1 MAHSSSSCTWV
12 YDVFP
17 SFSGEDVRVT
27 FLSHFL
33 KELDRKLIIAFKD
46 NEIKKSESL
55 DPVLKQAIKDSRIA
69 VVVFSI
75 NYASSTWCLNELVE
89 IVKCKEE
96 FSQMVIPVFYRLD
109 PSHVR
114 KQTGDFGKIF
124 EKTCHNK
131 TEEVKIQWKEALTS
145 VANILGYHSTTWFNE
160 AKMIEEIANDVLDKL
175 LLTTSRDFEDFV
187 GIEDHISEM
196 SILLQLASKEVRMVG
211 IWGSSGIGKTI
222 IARALFNRLSRH
234 FHGSIFIDRAFIS
247 KSMNIYSQA
256 NSDDYNLKLHMQGK
270 FLSQILD
277 KKDIKVYHLGAMR
290 ERLKNRK
297 VLICIDDLD
306 DQLVLDALVGQT
318 HWFGCGSRIIV
329 ITKDKHFL
337 RAHKIDHIYEVRL
350 PSEEAAL
357 EMLCRSTF
365 KQKYPPD
372 GFLELASE
380 VALRAGNLPL
390 GLNILSSYLR
400 GRDKKEWMDMLPRL
414 RNGLDG
420 KIEKTLRVSYDG
432 LNNKKDKAIF
442 RHIAC
447 LFNREKINDIKLL
460 LANSDLDVTIGLKNL
475 VDKSLIHESYDIV
488 EMHSLLQEMGKEIVR
503 MQSNEPGE
511 HEFLV
516 DWKDTCDVLEDN
528 KGTKNVLGIS
538 LDIDEIDE
546 VHIHENAFK
555 GMRNLFFLKFFTKR
569 QKKEIR
575 WHLSKGFD
583 HFPPKLRLLSW
594 EKYPLRCM
602 PSNFHPE
609 NLVKLVMRWSKL
621 EKLWDGVHPLTGL
634 KEINLWGSKNLI
646 EIPDLSM
653 ATNLEKLVLNDCSSL
668 MEIPSSIQYLNEL
681 YDFHMERCENL
692 EILPTGIN
700 LQSLYDLNL
709 MGCSRLKSFP
719 DISSNIST
727 LDLYGTTIEE
737 LPSNLH
743 LENLVNLRMCE
754 MRSGK
759 LWEREQPL
767 TPLLKMVSPSLTRI
781 YLSNIPTLVELP
793 SSIHNLHKLEELS
806 IWNCKNLE
814 TLPTG
819 INLKSLY
826 SLDLSGCSQL
836 RCFPDISTNISELFL
851 NETAIEEVPW
861 WIENFINLSFI
872 NCGELS
878 EVILNNSPTSVTNN
892 THLPVCIKFINC
904 FKVDQE
910 ALLMEQSGFFE
921 FSCDEVPSYFTHQT
935 IGASL
940 INVPLLHIS
949 PCQPFFIFRACA
961 LVDSE
966 SIFIDSPS
974 KFQVCC
980 RFIDSLG
987 NHFDPPNQHHVFS
1000 AYKKASHMVIFECC
1014 FPLNDDNAPLAEL
1027 NYDHVDIQFHLTH
1040 KNCQLK
1046 LKGCGI
1052 RFFEDDESSDGNE
1065 TEYNEECPYSDDKYF
1080 GSEKWEDCDD
1090 SDLSSEI
1097 EQWKDCEV
1105 SDLGY
1110 ETDHSS

>member
-27 FLSHFL
+27 FLSHFI

-46 NEIKKSESL
+46 NEIKKSQSL

-75 NYASSTWCLNELVE
+75 NYASSTWCLNELLE

-114 KQTGDFGKIF
+114 KQTGDFGNIF

-131 TEEVKIQWKEALTS
+131 PEEVKIQWKEALTS

-211 IWGSSGIGKTI
+211 IWGSSGI
-222 IARALFNRLSRH
+222 
-234 FHGSIFIDRAFIS
+234 
-247 KSMNIYSQA
+247 
-256 NSDDYNLKLHMQGK
+256 
-270 FLSQILD
+270 
-277 KKDIKVYHLGAMR
+277 
-290 ERLKNRK
+290 
-297 VLICIDDLD
+297 
-306 DQLVLDALVGQT
+306 DALVGQT

-337 RAHKIDHIYEVRL
+337 RAHEIDHIYEVRL

-357 EMLCRSTF
+357 EMLCRYAF

-380 VALRAGNLPL
+380 VALRAVT
-390 GLNILSSYLR
+390 
-400 GRDKKEWMDMLPRL
+400 M
-414 RNGLDG
+414 
-420 KIEKTLRVSYDG
+420 
-432 LNNKKDKAIF
+432 
-442 RHIAC
+442 
-447 LFNREKINDIKLL
+447 
-460 LANSDLDVTIGLKNL
+460 DVTIGLKNL
-475 VDKSLIHESYDIV
+475 VDKSLIHERYDIV

-516 DWKDTCDVLEDN
+516 DWKDICNVLEDN
-528 KGTKNVLGIS
+528 K
-538 LDIDEIDE
+538 
-546 VHIHENAFK
+546 
-555 GMRNLFFLKFFTKR
+555 
-569 QKKEIR
+569 
-575 WHLSKGFD
+575 
-583 HFPPKLRLLSW
+583 
-594 EKYPLRCM
+594 
-602 PSNFHPE
+602 
-609 NLVKLVMRWSKL
+609 
-621 EKLWDGVHPLTGL
+621 
-634 KEINLWGSKNLI
+634 
-646 EIPDLSM
+646 
-653 ATNLEKLVLNDCSSL
+653 
-668 MEIPSSIQYLNEL
+668 
-681 YDFHMERCENL
+681 
-692 EILPTGIN
+692 
-700 LQSLYDLNL
+700 
-709 MGCSRLKSFP
+709 
-719 DISSNIST
+719 
-727 LDLYGTTIEE
+727 
-737 LPSNLH
+737 
-743 LENLVNLRMCE
+743 
-754 MRSGK
+754 
-759 LWEREQPL
+759 PL
-767 TPLLKMVSPSLTRI
+767 TPLMEMLSPSLTRM

-793 SSIHNLHKLEELS
+793 SSIQNLHKLEELS

-826 SLDLSGCSQL
+826 SLDLSGCSQM

-861 WIENFINLSFI
+861 WIENFSNLSFI
-872 NCGELS
+872 ICGELS
-878 EVILNNSPTSVTNN
+878 EVILNNSPSSVTNN

-904 FKVDQE
+904 FKVDHE
-910 ALLMEQSGFFE
+910 ALLMEQSVFFE

-935 IGASL
+935 AGASL

-949 PCQPFFIFRACA
+949 PCQPFFRFRACA

-966 SIFIDSPS
+966 SIFIDSLS
-974 KFQVCC
+974 KFQN
-980 RFIDSLG
+980 RLKSD
-987 NHFDPPNQHHVFS
+987 QS
-1000 AYKKASHMVIFECC
+1000 A
-1014 FPLNDDNAPLAEL
+1014 LNLPFTIPD
-1027 NYDHVDIQFHLTH
+1027 
-1040 KNCQLK
+1040 C
-1046 LKGCGI
+1046 
-1052 RFFEDDESSDGNE
+1052 NE
-1065 TEYNEECPYSDDKYF
+1065 TEY
-1080 GSEKWEDCDD
+1080 SEKWKDCDD

-1097 EQWKDCEV
+1097 EQWKDCELLQ
-1105 SDLGY
+1105 LGKWIVY
-1110 ETDHSS
+1110 DDVKGPQLEILLGSSWKRLMQGTLIKYHEFLTRN